1 MIEQGQESIE
11 EQKNLKV
18 EILEQVASLATA
30 GFGLVAALAWNEAI
44 KALFATF
51 FPQPGGNV
59 IALVIYAL
67 FITILVVFVT
77 TRLGRAVNVAK
88 KRLIKPIK

>member
-1 MIEQGQESIE
+1 MSNQPITE
-11 EQKNLKV
+11 EQKNLKI

-30 GFGLVAALAWNEAI
+30 GFGLVAALAWNDAI

-59 IALVIYAL
+59 IVLFIYAL
-67 FITILVVFVT
+67 FITSLVVFVT

-88 KRLIKPIK
+88 KQLAGRNK

>member
-1 MIEQGQESIE
+1 MSDQPTFH
-11 EQKNLKV
+11 EQKNLKI
-18 EILEQVASLATA
+18 EILEQIASLATA
-30 GFGLVAALAWNEAI
+30 GFGLGAALAWNEVI

-77 TRLGRAVNVAK
+77 TRLGRAVNLAK
-88 KRLIKPIK
+88 KQLAKDKNN